1 LGYSSSDNLL
11 SFGYG
16 GTIVLAIRL
25 EERGTPNG
33 MRKKRQ
39 TDDNSTSTDAPT
51 TTLSP
56 TTVTTP
62 EPTTTTTARPVIN
75 ILI

>member
-25 EERGTPNG
+25 EERGSPVV
-33 MRKKRQ
+33 MR
-39 TDDNSTSTDAPT
+39 TAANSTST
-51 TTLSP
+51 
-56 TTVTTP
+56 
-62 EPTTTTTARPVIN
+62 RPVN
-75 ILI
+75 IFAYILCVPLITQQLAAGPA